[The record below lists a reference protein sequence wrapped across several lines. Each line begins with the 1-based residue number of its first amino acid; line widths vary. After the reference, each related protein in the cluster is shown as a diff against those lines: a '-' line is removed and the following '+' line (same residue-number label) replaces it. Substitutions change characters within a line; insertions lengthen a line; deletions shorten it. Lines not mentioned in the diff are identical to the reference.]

1 MSINA
6 EKRDRAPGRSRS
18 TSQFPDAQAALGVT
32 LDELVTPALVLER
45 AALERNV
52 AKMAALVDGTTR
64 LRPHA
69 KTHKSPKVAALQVTH
84 GAIGITTATVWE
96 ALSLAEAGI
105 DDLLVANEVVGAAKV
120 EALARAATRARV
132 TVAVD
137 SASNAEE
144 LSTAARAER
153 ADIGVLVDVDV
164 GLGRCGVRSPT
175 EAAELADRIA
185 AVPGLTVRGVMGF
198 EGHCTFEPDSERRR
212 LLAEEAMA
220 RLLDAAEAIAA
231 RGHQIDVVSAGGT
244 GTFDSTGAHPGV
256 TELQA
261 GSYAFMD
268 SSHAAIVPG
277 FEFALRVLATVI
289 SQHGSTIV
297 LDAGKKTLGLDAPAP
312 LLLSH
317 TSRLRYVAEE
327 HTVLDLQDCALT
339 VGDRVELVPSY
350 CPVTVNLHEAYFV
363 LEDGVVADVWPIE
376 ARGSGWAVREPGNSG
391 ALRQ

>member
-1 MSINA
+1 MT
-6 EKRDRAPGRSRS
+6 R
-18 TSQFPDAQAALGVT
+18 
-32 LDELVTPALVLER
+32 DELVTPALVLER
-45 AALERNV
+45 AALVRNV
-52 AKMAALVDGTTR
+52 VKMAGLVDRPTR

-69 KTHKSPKVAALQVTH
+69 KTHKSPRVAALQMAH

-96 ALSLAEAGI
+96 ALCLAEAGI
-105 DDLLVANEVVGAAKV
+105 ENLLVANEVVGAAKV
-120 EALARAATRARV
+120 NAVARASTRARV

-137 SASNAEE
+137 SVIGAEE
-144 LSTAARAER
+144 LSTAARTHRTEV
-153 ADIGVLVDVDV
+153 GVLVDVDV
-164 GLGRCGVRSPT
+164 GLGRCGVRSSR

-185 AVPGLTVRGVMGF
+185 RLPGLALRGVMGF
-198 EGHCTFEPDSERRR
+198 EGHCTFEPDATRRR
-212 LLAEEAMA
+212 LLADEAMA

-231 RGHQIDVVSAGGT
+231 RGYQVEVVSAGGT
-244 GTFDSTGAHPGV
+244 GTFDSTGARPDV

-297 LDAGKKTLGLDAPAP
+297 LDAGKKTLGLDSPDP
-312 LLLSH
+312 LLLGHASL
-317 TSRLRYVAEE
+317 LRYVAEE
-327 HTVLDLQDCALT
+327 HTVFELEDAGALT

-363 LEDGVVADVWPIE
+363 LEEDVVADVWPIM
-376 ARGSGWAVREPGNSG
+376 ARGSGWNAREINPVSP
-391 ALRQ
+391 L